1 MHSMTK
7 DCKREEE
14 LSTKKVKRNFKCAQ
28 ITFSNQL
35 LQRTWYF
42 KLEFSQPNYI
52 DFGIQGVL
60 DLRKMAK
67 PMHTPIPRVKQ
78 ILVPESTLCRTHIS

>member
-35 LQRTWYF
+35 LQRTWYI
-42 KLEFSQPNYI
+42 LQTQVGSPA
-52 DFGIQGVL
+52 VR
-60 DLRKMAK
+60 LRLARCMAW
-67 PMHTPIPRVKQ
+67 VKRWSKAMDYKYLL
-78 ILVPESTLCRTHIS
+78 IEHL

>member
-1 MHSMTK
+1 MLKLH
-7 DCKREEE
+7 
-14 LSTKKVKRNFKCAQ
+14 FQ
-28 ITFSNQL
+28 INYCSGLGT
-35 LQRTWYF
+35 YF

-67 PMHTPIPRVKQ
+67 PMHTPIPRVKSKFWFLKKARYAKLT
-78 ILVPESTLCRTHIS
+78 LVEKTAMQ